1 MHAHGPALE
10 GFRLSEKWL
19 LKEAK
24 ILIRLH
30 VIKTR
35 FGEIDEEAP
44 PPGSTRSTPAPQV

>member
-1 MHAHGPALE
+1 MHAHGAALE
-10 GFRLSEKWL
+10 GLRLSEKWL

-24 ILIRLH
+24 VLIRLR

-44 PPGSTRSTPAPQV
+44 PPASARSTPAPQV